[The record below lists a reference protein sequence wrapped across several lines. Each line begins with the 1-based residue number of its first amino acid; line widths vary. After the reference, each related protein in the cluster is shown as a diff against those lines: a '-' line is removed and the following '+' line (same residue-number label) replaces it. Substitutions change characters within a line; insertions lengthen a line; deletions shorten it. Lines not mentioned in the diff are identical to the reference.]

1 MLGMRAVR
9 WDASTTAATELPYPT
24 PISGTLHSLATAIN
38 DAGTVVGYGELWD
51 QSGIYV
57 GGDAVRWDAT
67 TRLSDLKRL
76 PQPTVSFARPCA
88 RSTTRVRQSGRSK
101 NTSATK
107 PATRHSRGFARC
119 DGTLQLRRQR
129 SSETRSENP
138 GGGITDSNAYA
149 INSAGFAV
157 GYATWYGVG
166 SLYGR
171 HAVYWGGD
179 GTAIDLNSFIDP
191 NNGWLLTQAFAIS
204 DTGWIAGV
212 GQFDPDGPGEQP
224 SYPYHV
230 LIHVP
235 ATAVPTLPGDFNRDG
250 IVDAADYVVW
260 RKGVG
265 IAATRELQYIAHQL
279 RPNSG

>member
-1 MLGMRAVR
+1 MRAR
-9 WDASTTAATELPYPT
+9 QRRGYDSRGGQRILPRR
-24 PISGTLHSLATAIN
+24 N
-38 DAGTVVGYGELWD
+38 
-51 QSGIYV
+51 
-57 GGDAVRWDAT
+57 
-67 TRLSDLKRL
+67 RL
-76 PQPTVSFARPCA
+76 PAIPC
-88 RSTTRVRQSGRSK
+88 
-101 NTSATK
+101 
-107 PATRHSRGFARC
+107 GFARC

-129 SSETRSENP
+129 SSEIWVENP
-138 GGGITDSNAYA
+138 NGITDSNAYA

-250 IVDAADYVVW
+250 TIDAADYVVW

-265 IAATRELQYIAHQL
+265 IAPTPENYNLWRANFGRTVGESSASNATVPEPAAAWLLVLGAALGCWRCRQL
-279 RPNSG
+279 GERVRKLVGCDTRQ